1 MNIKEQRQFVESL
14 YHRARSENKIRL
26 AAVMETLASADV
38 VEANGDP
45 YDYACEIMEREQQAR
60 RARGVYVGTEGS
72 LCDGI
77 AWVYNRL
84 RELEEAQ
91 KPRKPVWLWHNGA
104 PPKRGVYKVKCDGPN
119 PNAGYRYWDGSRW
132 HAWSR
137 IHAGALSMGKDPTV
151 RKAQI
156 RRPVLYAT
164 KAK

>member
-14 YHRARSENKIRL
+14 YHRARSRKELVGL
-26 AAVMETLASADV
+26 AAVMETLASAEV
-38 VEANGDP
+38 VEENGDP

-77 AWVYNRL
+77 AWLYRRL

-91 KPRKPVWLWHNGA
+91 KPRKTVWLWHHGA
-104 PPKRGVYKVKCDGPN
+104 PPKRGVYRVKCDGPN

-132 HAWSR
+132 HAWCSTNK
-137 IHAGALSMGKDPTV
+137 GALSMYKAGV
-151 RKAQI
+151 RSGAY
-156 RRPVLYAT
+156 RRPIMYAT